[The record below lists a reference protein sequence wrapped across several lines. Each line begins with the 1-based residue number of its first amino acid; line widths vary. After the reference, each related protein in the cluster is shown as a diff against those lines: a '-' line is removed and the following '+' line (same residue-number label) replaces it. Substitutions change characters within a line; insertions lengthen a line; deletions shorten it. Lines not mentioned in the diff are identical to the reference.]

1 MGHFTSITNN
11 YLSRQLLQ
19 DIGTT
24 RAHIPILDH
33 QLILAPV
40 QESAAH
46 NGTHVCWW
54 PSISNNVPPTHPLPP
69 PACLLLLPC
78 RQQWCL
84 HLQSHTLTTMPPA
97 VRAKTG
103 STLSAIQHY
112 SERYV
117 PVQDCH
123 NSAKKT
129 CQIYQK
135 LTRSAWN
142 RRFSRGGGHTSR
154 HML

>member
-1 MGHFTSITNN
+1 MITLITSN
-11 YLSRQLLQ
+11 YLYRQLLQ
-19 DIGTT
+19 DIGTMQ
-24 RAHIPILDH
+24 AHRPILDH

-54 PSISNNVPPTHPLPP
+54 PSISNNVPPTHLLSP

-84 HLQSHTLTTMPPA
+84 CLQLHPLDMMPPA
-97 VRAKTG
+97 VGAKTG
-103 STLSAIQHY
+103 STLSAAQHY

-123 NSAKKT
+123 NSAKKNLSNLLE
-129 CQIYQK
+129 INMIS
-135 LTRSAWN
+135 LE
-142 RRFSRGGGHTSR
+142 
-154 HML
+154 